1 MKLFLLSGFLGSG
14 KTTAIQQ
21 ACLQL
26 MKQGIHAG
34 VITNDQGAQ
43 LVDSA
48 FIKSFQIAHREV
60 VNGCFCCNYSQ
71 LEKGIRSLGKES
83 DPGIVFAESVGSC
96 TDVIATVIK
105 PLQQFHAEMEIVL
118 SVFADATVMLKML
131 EGIPFCFDDDVNY
144 IYEKQLEEADV
155 LVINKAD
162 LLDDS
167 QLQHLKKKSGNRF
180 VSKKILY
187 QNSLKE
193 EDILKWLKTLNGF
206 DGGILRK
213 SLEINYDQY
222 GAGEGKLAWLDDEV
236 EIISETAHAHELAT
250 RLINRIYEKI
260 KQHQYPVGH
269 LKFFIKAGEWQKKIS
284 FTSLLEPGLKQTP
297 SLMRFEKVDMLI
309 NARVQT
315 EPEKLEIIFY
325 EAIRE
330 VVKDS
335 NDKIISRRL
344 SVFQPG
350 YPKPAHR
357 IEY

>member
-34 VITNDQGAQ
+34 VITNDQGSQ

-48 FIKSFQIAHREV
+48 FIKSFRIAHREV
-60 VNGCFCCNYSQ
+60 VDGCFCCNYSQ
-71 LEKGIRSLGKES
+71 LEGGILSLEKEN
-83 DPGIVFAESVGSC
+83 DPKIIFAESVGSC
-96 TDVIATVIK
+96 TDVIATVVK
-105 PLQQFHAEMEIVL
+105 PLRQYHAEIEIVL
-118 SVFADATVMLKML
+118 SVFADASVLLKML
-131 EGIPFCFDDDVNY
+131 GGVPFCFDDDVNY
-144 IYEKQLEEADV
+144 IYEKQLEEADI
-155 LVINKAD
+155 LVINKTD
-162 LLDDS
+162 LLDNN
-167 QLQHLKKKSGNRF
+167 QLQRLKEETNNRF
-180 VSKKILY
+180 ISKKILY

-206 DGGILRK
+206 NGGIQRK
-213 SLEINYDQY
+213 SLEINYDHY

-260 KQHQYPVGH
+260 KQHKYPLGH
-269 LKFFIKAGEWQKKIS
+269 LKFFIKAGDWQKKIS
-284 FTSLLEPGLKQTP
+284 FTSLMEPRLKQTP
-297 SLMRFEKVDMLI
+297 SLMRFEKVDLLI

-315 EPEKLEIIFY
+315 EPEKLEIIFH
-325 EAIRE
+325 EAMKD